1 MKLAVDTLC
10 VGWYWLRLRLY
21 NNWNIQWNCGLS
33 MTQHYR
39 FFKFSCN
46 SYSCQHSSL
55 TFPQDNISIWRM
67 NKVFS
72 YEEMGINQFSSQE
85 RNFIET
91 KNESES
97 PDFCYNCVF
106 LLVVLAATISAII
119 FVVVVYT
126 IFFHCQCS
134 RNSKHQLLDLWKNST
149 NQYEE
154 EIKIVVLLLSYPYWI
169 LKGSEVR
176 NFWRFLLKK
185 RH

>member
-21 NNWNIQWNCGLS
+21 NWNIQWNCGLS

-46 SYSCQHSSL
+46 SYSCQHSFL
-55 TFPQDNISIWRM
+55 AFPQDNISIWRM

-154 EIKIVVLLLSYPYWI
+154 EIKIVVLLLLCPYWI

-185 RH
+185 RQ